1 MSRKL
6 KKAITLI
13 YQWLRFN
20 TVHIFNSSKYIFSK
34 FDLFDEKLTLD
45 VDVDVDWKYRSFFNK
60 KGMAFDE
67 ILIWLNSTKCN
78 DKTGVFHPFLKI
90 SDGSGWD
97 IKEHWEIGRLNFLTE
112 KQFLESEVSEDE
124 IVSVI
129 SSYSLCKVGF
139 GIQWKCAMDVAIRL
153 LNLVLLNN
161 KNGFLISKNKKCV
174 SFFYDSMDY
183 ILLNLEKYGDWR
195 GNHYLSNLA
204 GLLICAAHDD
214 SSRTNKLFDF
224 ALIELN
230 VELDRQF
237 LSDGANFEG
246 STAYHFFGLE
256 LLSIIHT
263 VLKNFD
269 YEGRIEHYKNP
280 YLITNLGLKKCQ
292 FSPSIFKKVISKL
305 ESKIANGL
313 EFAVAVLDNNGRLI
327 QIGDN
332 DSGRVFRTCYLND
345 YAPDFY
351 ADILY
356 QISES
361 LKNEKFP
368 CLVASR
374 DFYLDYLNN
383 FRNCSTASEFGI
395 DQLLAF
401 NKKFD
406 TIDKNCK
413 KTHVF
418 RLGSDCSEFKIKYFY
433 CFGLVVA
440 RSHDSILTFRCGPI
454 GQFGKGGHDHYDQ
467 LSITLTT
474 DGNRLISDPGVGCY
488 TKDIYIRNK
497 YRSSKSHFGVHGK
510 KDFDDIGDL
519 FRVNSTS
526 SKLIAIAHGEILG
539 FQQIGDVKKYR
550 KIELLKGKV
559 IIKDVIVNDELSNS
573 YEEIPYS
580 PGYGIIEDE

>member
-1 MSRKL
+1 MIRKL
-6 KKAITLI
+6 NKILVILMEFLSYFLFREKNKLEFSVKNESL
-13 YQWLRFN
+13 Y
-20 TVHIFNSSKYIFSK
+20 SSYPTNETKIDWNFRVFSN
-34 FDLFDEKLTLD
+34 DIMRFDESSFNLHSQDKINKL
-45 VDVDVDWKYRSFFNK
+45 KNFHHFIKIRS
-60 KGMAFDE
+60 DR
-67 ILIWLNSTKCN
+67 TY
-78 DKTGVFHPFLKI
+78 
-90 SDGSGWD
+90 D
-97 IKEHWEIGRLNFLTE
+97 IKVPWEIGRLNFLTE
-112 KQFLESEVSEDE
+112 QSIRNCAILSDMQKVSD
-124 IVSVI
+124 I
-129 SSYSLCKVGF
+129 SAFSNVGF
-139 GIQWKCAMDVAIRL
+139 GVQWKCAMDVALRAITI
-153 LNLVLLNN
+153 VLLNRYQ
-161 KNGFLISKNKKCV
+161 KSGLGQFSPLLS
-174 SFFYDSMDY
+174 DSLSY

-214 SSRTNKLFDF
+214 SSRANKLFDF

-401 NKKFD
+401 NKNFD
-406 TIDKNCK
+406 AIDKNCK

-418 RLGSDCSEFKIKYFY
+418 RLGSDCSEFKIKYFD

-519 FRVNSTS
+519 FRINSTS

>member
-1 MSRKL
+1 MIRKL
-6 KKAITLI
+6 NKILVISMEFLSYFLFREKNKLEFSVQNESL
-13 YQWLRFN
+13 Y
-20 TVHIFNSSKYIFSK
+20 SSYPTNETKIDWNFRVFSN
-34 FDLFDEKLTLD
+34 DIMRFDESSFNLHSQDKINKL
-45 VDVDVDWKYRSFFNK
+45 KNFHHFIKIRS
-60 KGMAFDE
+60 DR
-67 ILIWLNSTKCN
+67 TY
-78 DKTGVFHPFLKI
+78 
-90 SDGSGWD
+90 D
-97 IKEHWEIGRLNFLTE
+97 IKVPWEIGRLNFLTE
-112 KQFLESEVSEDE
+112 QSIRNCAILSDMQKVSD
-124 IVSVI
+124 I
-129 SSYSLCKVGF
+129 SAFSNVGF
-139 GIQWKCAMDVAIRL
+139 GVQWKCAMDVALRAITI
-153 LNLVLLNN
+153 VLLNRYQ
-161 KNGFLISKNKKCV
+161 KSGLGQFSPLLS
-174 SFFYDSMDY
+174 DSLSY

-214 SSRTNKLFDF
+214 SSRANKLFDF

-263 VLKNFD
+263 VLKNID

-401 NKKFD
+401 NKNFD

-418 RLGSDCSEFKIKYFY
+418 RLGSDCSEFKIKYFD

-440 RSHDSILTFRCGPI
+440 RSHDSILTFRCGQI

-519 FRVNSTS
+519 FRINSTS

-539 FQQIGDVKKYR
+539 FQQIGDVEKYR

>member
-1 MSRKL
+1 MIRKL
-6 KKAITLI
+6 NKILVILMEFLSYFLFREKNKLEFSAQNESL
-13 YQWLRFN
+13 Y
-20 TVHIFNSSKYIFSK
+20 SSYPTNETKIDWNFRVFSN
-34 FDLFDEKLTLD
+34 DIMRFDESSFNLHSQDKINKL
-45 VDVDVDWKYRSFFNK
+45 KHFHHFIKIRS
-60 KGMAFDE
+60 DR
-67 ILIWLNSTKCN
+67 TY
-78 DKTGVFHPFLKI
+78 
-90 SDGSGWD
+90 D
-97 IKEHWEIGRLNFLTE
+97 IKVPWEIGRLNFLTE
-112 KQFLESEVSEDE
+112 QSIRNCAILSDMQKVSD
-124 IVSVI
+124 I
-129 SSYSLCKVGF
+129 SAFSNVGF
-139 GIQWKCAMDVAIRL
+139 GVQWKCAMDVALRAITI
-153 LNLVLLNN
+153 VLLNRYQ
-161 KNGFLISKNKKCV
+161 KFGLGQFSPLLS
-174 SFFYDSMDY
+174 DSLSY

-214 SSRTNKLFDF
+214 SSRANKLFDF

-406 TIDKNCK
+406 TIDKSCK

-418 RLGSDCSEFKIKYFY
+418 RLGSDCSEFKIKYFDY
-433 CFGLVVA
+433 FGLVVA
-440 RSHDSILTFRCGPI
+440 RSNDSILTFRCGPI

-519 FRVNSTS
+519 FRINSTS
-526 SKLIAIAHGEILG
+526 SELIAIAHGEILG
-539 FQQIGDVKKYR
+539 FQQIGDVEKYR

>member
-1 MSRKL
+1 MIRKL
-6 KKAITLI
+6 NKILVILMEFLSYFLFREKNKLEFSVQNESL
-13 YQWLRFN
+13 Y
-20 TVHIFNSSKYIFSK
+20 SSYPTNETKIDWNFRVFSN
-34 FDLFDEKLTLD
+34 DIMRFDESSFNLHSQDKINKL
-45 VDVDVDWKYRSFFNK
+45 KNFHHFIKIRS
-60 KGMAFDE
+60 DR
-67 ILIWLNSTKCN
+67 TY
-78 DKTGVFHPFLKI
+78 
-90 SDGSGWD
+90 D
-97 IKEHWEIGRLNFLTE
+97 IKVPWEIGRLNFLTE
-112 KQFLESEVSEDE
+112 QSIRNCAILSDMQKVSD
-124 IVSVI
+124 I
-129 SSYSLCKVGF
+129 SAFSNVGF
-139 GIQWKCAMDVAIRL
+139 GVQWKCAMDVALRAITI
-153 LNLVLLNN
+153 VLLNRYQ
-161 KNGFLISKNKKCV
+161 KSGLGQFSPLLS
-174 SFFYDSMDY
+174 DSLSY

-214 SSRTNKLFDF
+214 SSRANKLFDF

-263 VLKNFD
+263 VLKNID

-401 NKKFD
+401 NKNFD

-418 RLGSDCSEFKIKYFY
+418 RLGSDCSEFKIKYFD

-519 FRVNSTS
+519 FRINSTS

-539 FQQIGDVKKYR
+539 FQQIGDVEKYR

>member
-1 MSRKL
+1 MEFLSYFLFREKNKLEFSVQNESLYSSYPTNETKIDWNFRVFSNDIMRFDESSFNLHSQDKINKL
-6 KKAITLI
+6 KNFHHFIKI
-13 YQWLRFN
+13 
-20 TVHIFNSSKYIFSK
+20 
-34 FDLFDEKLTLD
+34 
-45 VDVDVDWKYRSFFNK
+45 RS
-60 KGMAFDE
+60 DR
-67 ILIWLNSTKCN
+67 TY
-78 DKTGVFHPFLKI
+78 
-90 SDGSGWD
+90 D
-97 IKEHWEIGRLNFLTE
+97 IKVPWEIGRLNFLTE
-112 KQFLESEVSEDE
+112 QSIRNCAILSDMQKVSD
-124 IVSVI
+124 I
-129 SSYSLCKVGF
+129 SAFSNVGF
-139 GIQWKCAMDVAIRL
+139 GVQWKCAMDVALRAITI
-153 LNLVLLNN
+153 VLLNRYQ
-161 KNGFLISKNKKCV
+161 KSGLGQFSPLLS
-174 SFFYDSMDY
+174 DSLSY

-214 SSRTNKLFDF
+214 SSRANKLFDF

-263 VLKNFD
+263 VLKNID

-401 NKKFD
+401 NKNFD

-418 RLGSDCSEFKIKYFY
+418 RLGSDCSEFKIKYFD

-440 RSHDSILTFRCGPI
+440 RSHDSILTFRCGQI

-519 FRVNSTS
+519 FRINSTS

-539 FQQIGDVKKYR
+539 FQQIGDVEKYR

>member
-1 MSRKL
+1 MNKILVILMEFLSYFLFREKNKLEFSAQNESLYSSYPTNETKIDWDFRVFSNDIMRFDESSFNLHSQDKINKL
-6 KKAITLI
+6 KNFHHFIKI
-13 YQWLRFN
+13 
-20 TVHIFNSSKYIFSK
+20 
-34 FDLFDEKLTLD
+34 
-45 VDVDVDWKYRSFFNK
+45 RS
-60 KGMAFDE
+60 DR
-67 ILIWLNSTKCN
+67 TY
-78 DKTGVFHPFLKI
+78 
-90 SDGSGWD
+90 D
-97 IKEHWEIGRLNFLTE
+97 IKVPWEIGRLNFLTE
-112 KQFLESEVSEDE
+112 QSIRNCAILSDMQKVSD
-124 IVSVI
+124 I
-129 SSYSLCKVGF
+129 SAFSNVGF
-139 GIQWKCAMDVAIRL
+139 GVQWKCAMDVALRAITI
-153 LNLVLLNN
+153 VLLNRYQ
-161 KNGFLISKNKKCV
+161 KFGLGQFSPLLS
-174 SFFYDSMDY
+174 DSLSY

-214 SSRTNKLFDF
+214 SSRANKLFDF

-406 TIDKNCK
+406 TIDKSCK

-418 RLGSDCSEFKIKYFY
+418 RLGSDCSEFKIKYFDY
-433 CFGLVVA
+433 FGLVVA
-440 RSHDSILTFRCGPI
+440 RSNDSILTFRCGPI

-519 FRVNSTS
+519 FRINSTS
-526 SKLIAIAHGEILG
+526 SELIAIAHGEILG
-539 FQQIGDVKKYR
+539 FQQIGDVEKYR